1 MKLRDNNLKVGAIIQ
16 ARTGS
21 SRLPNKVFAEILGK
35 PLLWHIY
42 NRITYSKLI
51 DTIIIATTDKKEDD
65 LIDDWAK
72 ENKTLIYRGS
82 ENDVLSR
89 FYNAALENDLDVIVR
104 VTADDPFKDPV
115 LIDNAIEELVN
126 IKLNFVYNNYP
137 PTFPEGLD
145 IEIFDFNSLK
155 TAASKSISSFEREHV
170 TQYFFKNLEKFRHL
184 NITSEENNSLL
195 RWTVDTS
202 SDLKMAQVIYEKL
215 FKENQIFLYQDILNL
230 LKKEPQIATINSNI
244 ERSDMY
250 KNLLK

>member
-1 MKLRDNNLKVGAIIQ
+1 MKVEDNIVKVGAIIQ

-21 SRLPNKVFAEILGK
+21 TRLPNKVFAEILGK

-65 LIDDWAK
+65 LIEDWAN
-72 ENKTLIYRGS
+72 ENKILIYRGS

-89 FYNAALENDLDVIVR
+89 FYNAALENELDIIVR

-115 LIDNAIEELVN
+115 LIDNAIAELVN
-126 IKLNFVYNNYP
+126 RKLNFVYNNNP

-145 IEIFDFNSLK
+145 VEIFDFNSLK
-155 TAASKSISSFEREHV
+155 IANNKSISSFEREHV
-170 TQYFFKNLEKFRHL
+170 TQYFFKNLENFKHI
-184 NITSEENNSLL
+184 NVTSIENNSSL
-195 RWTVDTS
+195 RWTIDTS
-202 SDLKMAQVIYEKL
+202 SDLKMTEIIYENL
-215 FKENQIFLYQDILNL
+215 FKKNQIFLYQDILDL
-230 LKKEPQIATINSNI
+230 IKKEPHIATINSNI

-250 KNLLK
+250 KNL